1 MTKIR
6 IIFKWADR
14 CKHWTSKQTR
24 SGVLSFWSDFFSA
37 YRWCALLGGHEGG
50 GCKHSSVQ
58 GQHPPAGGNRGWN
71 CSGTSLQL
79 ARVCQPCLQ
88 AVAWHQALGTFSLL
102 RRSSRYG
109 VLQNDHRWCRG
120 GEAAGYPAASEQT
133 GTNAKCTA
141 SSSIVSWA
149 APVPVQQHSGIH
161 LRRCCLSQTPVKFGC
176 FEAWFSRFVED
187 GKCE

>member
-1 MTKIR
+1 MTSW
-6 IIFKWADR
+6 KWRKLGLFLSGQIVAN
-14 CKHWTSKQTR
+14 TELQNKQDL
-24 SGVLSFWSDFFSA
+24 VFCPFEAIFSA

-71 CSGTSLQL
+71 CSGTNLQL

-120 GEAAGYPAASEQT
+120 GEAAGYIQQQV
-133 GTNAKCTA
+133 NRL
-141 SSSIVSWA
+141 
-149 APVPVQQHSGIH
+149 APMPNVLPPPLLSRERHQYLFNNIREYIQEDVVCPKTLLSLDV
-161 LRRCCLSQTPVKFGC
+161 LRHGSQGL
-176 FEAWFSRFVED
+176 
-187 GKCE
+187 